1 MSDPCPVADCL
12 PCQSDTNGNDSVAG
26 QSVADTVRPY
36 PPAEL
41 TPLRDGSLIPD
52 IRLRGNPGQ
61 VPDSH

>member
-1 MSDPCPVADCL
+1 M